1 MWYYDYVCYFMQYYV
16 MQCYLMFV
24 ILHSI
29 CNMYIVQFYISIC
42 LICSVF
48 VCVFV
53 DCRRYVL
60 YLPMFLYT
68 FLPTGWKLNVR
79 FVLGWGGAGW
89 AHDFHLHLHTSVP
102 LRYWRLSCACTH
114 VSDYATEGSLALAHM
129 FHTPLVQVLCICTH
143 TWGYATVGSLAFAEK
158 RTIWIE
164 WLSDLEICLHIAMVL
179 RSKCCWISPVS
190 YKHRSLLCQDLN
202 VTSKTLVW
210 FRARGLLKRVI
221 VWDVFS
227 EYAEILA

>member
-1 MWYYDYVCYFMQYYV
+1 MYCT
-16 MQCYLMFV
+16 YLCFC
-24 ILHSI
+24 IR
-29 CNMYIVQFYISIC
+29 FC
-42 LICSVF
+42 LRVENWT
-48 VCVFV
+48 CVL
-53 DCRRYVL
+53 C
-60 YLPMFLYT
+60 
-68 FLPTGWKLNVR
+68 
-79 FVLGWGGAGW
+79 WGGVGRGGLMT
-89 AHDFHLHLHTSVP
+89 FI
-102 LRYWRLSCACTH
+102 CTCTQA
-114 VSDYATEGSLALAHM
+114 SPYATEGSLALAHM